1 VSETIKIQPNLK
13 PKPKNAAVIS
23 PPLSDR
29 KIDEITAG
37 LAASCA
43 KNLRLLSKQENIFT
57 IIEYIQAL
65 KIETSLSDHYKKD
78 NIELLTRFSNFHCS
92 LVRLSDRNNQNE
104 SWYCNRCSIEYPDV
118 TNIRHQLKIT
128 VPDRNIE
135 PAVTSIQ
142 INMAD
147 EVEIRHTP
155 PLRGGFAELQKKGLK
170 IKNYHTTEKE

>member
-1 VSETIKIQPNLK
+1 MKFKKKSDCFSSDKGEQNDKVIISSEYYTNEIKPSYLCSFCNQTLIRLT
-13 PKPKNAAVIS
+13 
-23 PPLSDR
+23 D
-29 KIDEITAG
+29 AG
-37 LAASCA
+37 Q
-43 KNLRLLSKQENIFT
+43 NN
-57 IIEYIQAL
+57 
-65 KIETSLSDHYKKD
+65 TSFWCRH
-78 NIELLTRFSNFHCS
+78 
-92 LVRLSDRNNQNE
+92 
-104 SWYCNRCSIEYPDV
+104 CSIEFDPESE
-118 TNIRHQLKIT
+118 NLRKESKIT